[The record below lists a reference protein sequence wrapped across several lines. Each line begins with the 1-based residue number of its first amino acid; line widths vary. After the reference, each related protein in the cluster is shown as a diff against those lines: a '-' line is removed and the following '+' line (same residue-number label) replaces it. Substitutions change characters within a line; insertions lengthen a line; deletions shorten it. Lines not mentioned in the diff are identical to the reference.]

1 MYSYEILHTDSA
13 NVVRQCTVRFTVGSK
28 RIRQQN
34 IVNTSLLIT
43 IITFFTVYEINYS
56 LLVSSTKQ
64 TNTLNYSQINNLY
77 TFTLLP
83 DSWRIRGAGSNDHV
97 EITSLYAITHL
108 SQVNHSLH
116 EPSKLV
122 SHRLS
127 NCQKSSRMLTDN

>member
-1 MYSYEILHTDSA
+1 MYSYEIPHTNSA
-13 NVVRQCTVRFTVGSK
+13 NVVRQCTVRFTGGSK

-34 IVNTSLLIT
+34 IVNTTSLLIT
-43 IITFFTVYEINYS
+43 IITFFIIDEINYS
-56 LLVSSTKQ
+56 YQALSTP
-64 TNTLNYSQINNLY
+64 THLITVRHTIYTLSLSYLIPSE
-77 TFTLLP
+77 FP
-83 DSWRIRGAGSNDHV
+83 CSRGAGSNDQV

-127 NCQKSSRMLTDN
+127 KV